1 MSARCRAVVGLP
13 LLALAAC
20 LPEATLETDAQKASY
35 GIGLNMGRSLVEVQ
49 EHVDMPALMK
59 GFTDALS
66 EADQA
71 VSDEDIGAAMTA
83 FNEMVQ
89 AAAQEEGL
97 AEGEAYLSENGMKE
111 GVMTTESGLQY
122 EVLREGDGDTPVSG
136 QQVTLAL
143 PRDADRRDRV
153 RLFVWPRGTR
163 HLRRGQR
170 HRGLRRGRQADAG
183 GRPNPCGHSH
193 RPRLRSAGVGPVR
206 IGPNQVL
213 IFEIELLEILQ

>member
-1 MSARCRAVVGLP
+1 MSARCRAVVVLP

-35 GIGLNMGRSLVEVQ
+35 GIGLNMGRSLIEVQ
-49 EHVDMPALMK
+49 EQVDMPALMK

-66 EADQA
+66 EADPA
-71 VSDEDIGAAMTA
+71 VSEEDISAAMTA
-83 FNEMVQ
+83 FDEMVQ

-97 AEGEAYLSENGMKE
+97 AEGETFLSENSTKE

-122 EVLREGDGDTPVSG
+122 EVLREGDGATPVSG
-136 QQVTLAL
+136 QEVTLHY
-143 PRDADRRDRV
+143 
-153 RLFVWPRGTR
+153 RGT
-163 HLRRGQR
+163 LTDGTEFDSSYGRGEPAIF
-170 HRGLRRGRQADAG
+170 GVDNVIAG
-183 GRPNPCGHSH
+183 FGEALKLMKVGGHIRAVIPSD
-193 RPRLRSAGVGPVR
+193 LAYGVQGSRS

>member
-122 EVLREGDGDTPVSG
+122 EVLREGGGDTPVSG
-136 QQVTLAL
+136 QEVTLHY
-143 PRDADRRDRV
+143 
-153 RLFVWPRGTR
+153 RGT
-163 HLRRGQR
+163 LTDGTEFDSSYGRGEPAIF
-170 HRGLRRGRQADAG
+170 GVDNVIAG
-183 GRPNPCGHSH
+183 FGEALKLMKVGGHIRAVIPSD
-193 RPRLRSAGVGPVR
+193 LAYGVQGSRS

-213 IFEIELLEILQ
+213 IFEIELLGIQ